1 DLALSFGEKALEL
14 NMLFYGE
21 KHCETA
27 ASLNNIAQV
36 YEKQGNYGNYIKAIE
51 AYVKAIDIVI
61 TVHGNYTT
69 DLMAIYYNLAD
80 CQLRVADFLSALQ
93 SISKAIDIIEKTI
106 GEKYYDIDSYIQLKE
121 YILSKIKEEGSPS

>member
-1 DLALSFGEKALEL
+1 
-14 NMLFYGE
+14 M
-21 KHCETA
+21 
-27 ASLNNIAQV
+27 
-36 YEKQGNYGNYIKAIE
+36 GNYIKAIE